1 MLLTALK
8 MGRTSHGPET
18 FLHSG
23 FTSVKGKR
31 GRKSEQSER
40 RGGRHL
46 GQRGEKRK
54 RRRFTFG
61 FIYG

>member
-40 RGGRHL
+40 RGGRYL
-46 GQRGEKRK
+46 GQRGKK
-54 RRRFTFG
+54 
-61 FIYG
+61 